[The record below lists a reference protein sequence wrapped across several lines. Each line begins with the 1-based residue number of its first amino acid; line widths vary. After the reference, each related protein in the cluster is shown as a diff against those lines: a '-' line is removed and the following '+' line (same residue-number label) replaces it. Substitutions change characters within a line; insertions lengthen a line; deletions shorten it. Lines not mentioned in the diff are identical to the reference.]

1 MTNKRP
7 VFAINWAEV
16 DSLVSG
22 YHDNPHHILGMH
34 ETVDGVYVNAYFPGA
49 ESVTVVSKNTK
60 KKYKLVSDRIQ
71 GFYSV
76 KIEDQQ
82 SFVYHFEVTMGDGTK
97 KKVLD
102 PYLTIS
108 NMHPRFNGI

>member
-34 ETVDGVYVNAYFPGA
+34 ETVDGVYVNAYSGRRVCY
-49 ESVTVVSKNTK
+49 SCI
-60 KKYKLVSDRIQ
+60 KKYQKEI
-71 GFYSV
+71 
-76 KIEDQQ
+76 
-82 SFVYHFEVTMGDGTK
+82 
-97 KKVLD
+97 
-102 PYLTIS
+102 
-108 NMHPRFNGI
+108 